1 MAMVAYILVSWAC
14 WFLIA
19 FCCGRRKPIRT
30 TRGLQR
36 DEASGLYDTESLSK
50 VADQKLK
57 AFKMVGS
64 DVKIT
69 TMSLWQ
75 LKKL

>member
-1 MAMVAYILVSWAC
+1 MLVFDRFS
-14 WFLIA
+14 L
-19 FCCGRRKPIRT
+19 RPT
-30 TRGLQR
+30 ETDQDNQRGLQR
-36 DEASGLYDTESLSK
+36 DEASGLYDTKSLSK